1 MLSFN
6 TTTFRR
12 TIGDMKKLL
21 FSLKLA
27 AGALQSQD
35 ADFAVSLPFDPPEV
49 MDRLIDQLGVLG
61 YVPNIKTIRFVLKEE
76 CLFVEGLA
84 DEDQSPPEPDLIMGS

>member
-6 TTTFRR
+6 TTASRC
-12 TIGDMKKLL
+12 TIGDMFKRY
-21 FSLKLA
+21 FSLKLEV
-27 AGALQSQD
+27 GALQFQD

-49 MDRLIDQLGVLG
+49 MDRLIDRLGVLG
-61 YVPNIKTIRFVLKEE
+61 YVPNIKTIRYVLKEG

-84 DEDQSPPEPDLIMGS
+84 DEDQSPPKPDLIMGS